1 MHSLA
6 AHAPL
11 AVGLSGEPPLSPQTI
26 GRPPSNFDPPAVPV
40 RSLEEIV
47 GLDGEHPVEEQA
59 PAPAPVEELPPAAA
73 VALDQ
78 RRLVVRLLGGE
89 DVELGTFDGP
99 DAAIDR
105 ARELVTAIDAAE
117 SAGEWPELEGRFLR
131 PGAIVS
137 VDILVAD

>member
-1 MHSLA
+1 M
-6 AHAPL
+6 
-11 AVGLSGEPPLSPQTI
+11 AVGLAGEPPLSPEII
-26 GRPPSNFDPPAVPV
+26 GRPPSNFDAPAVPL
-40 RSLEEIV
+40 RSLEELV
-47 GLDGEHPVEEQA
+47 GLDGEPVPTLEAA

-73 VALDQ
+73 ALDQ

-105 ARELVTAIDAAE
+105 ARQLVTSIDAAE